1 MSSASHT
8 ADGDAVH
15 PLHETQLG
23 PDYGNVLGK
32 RDDLLLER
40 GELGAVLVESRTYFC
55 ARVPCL
61 SRILR
66 GACRARRQHS
76 TWRDSLLG
84 GESG

>member
-23 PDYGNVLGK
+23 PDYGKVLGK

-40 GELGAVLVESRTYFC
+40 YRHSR
-55 ARVPCL
+55 RP
-61 SRILR
+61 
-66 GACRARRQHS
+66 
-76 TWRDSLLG
+76 
-84 GESG
+84 